1 MVHGPTL
8 YEFAQPSQS
17 FKACTAREDN
27 ILPYSGW
34 CEERDKF
41 QFYRPGVERLL
52 GNYEQTVK
60 GKIGANPELTK
71 KVA

>member
-1 MVHGPTL
+1 MTPP
-8 YEFAQPSQS
+8 YERQVLGL
-17 FKACTAREDN
+17 TAY
-27 ILPYSGW
+27 YSGW

-41 QFYRPGVERLL
+41 QFYRPGVEHLL